1 MRPRRNRAPNRRS
14 NDFQGVRF
22 FCFRQRAA
30 KALNRPDEA
39 GEQLDEVM
47 KRYGDPAAYQ
57 YVESYAQRGE
67 KNMALQPIRQEARFR
82 EVFRKM
88 NFPS

>member
-1 MRPRRNRAPNRRS
+1 
-14 NDFQGVRF
+14 
-22 FCFRQRAA
+22 
-30 KALNRPDEA
+30 
-39 GEQLDEVM
+39 M